1 MNISVVNAHLNHQGL
16 KVENELF
23 GGGGGGCERNIS
35 TREVTGQNITKTTQ
49 LFTEDVGIG
58 TRAELEINQLI
69 ENVVDD
75 FDK

>member
-1 MNISVVNAHLNHQGL
+1 MGV
-16 KVENELF
+16 
-23 GGGGGGCERNIS
+23 GGGWGCERNIS
-35 TREVTGQNITKTTQ
+35 TREVTGQTITKTTQ

>member
-1 MNISVVNAHLNHQGL
+1 M
-16 KVENELF
+16 
-23 GGGGGGCERNIS
+23 GGGGCERNIS